1 MAIKTVNVTLDGK
14 VTTLTLNSS
23 TGLYEATLTA
33 PDKSSYNQ
41 TGGYYNMSITAT
53 DDAGNSTSING
64 GTNESLR
71 LVVKETT
78 APVATIKSP
87 TNGSYIT
94 NSQPTIN
101 WTITDND
108 SGINASTIYIEI
120 NGTKVTSGITKTAI
134 TNGYNCSYSTTL
146 PEGSNTIKVG
156 VRDNDGNAASVKTST
171 FTVDTIPPT
180 LNITSPTDNLLTN
193 KATLIVSGV
202 TNDATSTPITLTIN
216 GETVNVASDGSF
228 SKSITLSEGSNTIKI
243 IATDKAGK
251 QSQVTKTVK
260 LDTHAPTI
268 STITITPNPVNS
280 GKTFTISVS
289 VSD

>member
-1 MAIKTVNVTLDGK
+1 MAVKTVNVTLDGK
-14 VTTLTLNSS
+14 VTTLTLNPS

-33 PDKSSYNQ
+33 PDKSSYKQ

-64 GTNESLR
+64 ATNESLR

-87 TNGSYIT
+87 TSGSYIT
-94 NSQPTIN
+94 SSQPTIS
-101 WTITDND
+101 WTITDDD
-108 SGINASTIYIEI
+108 SGVDASTIYIEI
-120 NGTKVTSGITKTAI
+120 NGTKVTSGINKTAI
-134 TNGYNCSYSTTL
+134 TDGYDCSYSTTL

-156 VRDNDGNAASVKTST
+156 ASDNDGNAASVKTST

-193 KATLIVSGV
+193 SATLIVSGV

-216 GETVNVASDGSF
+216 GETVSVASDGSF
-228 SKSITLSEGSNTIKI
+228 SKSITLSEGSNTITI

>member
-14 VTTLTLNSS
+14 VTTLTLNKS

-64 GTNESLR
+64 STNESLR

-78 APVATIKSP
+78 APVATITSP

-134 TNGYNCSYSTTL
+134 TNGYKCSYSTTL

-156 VRDNDGNAASVKTST
+156 VSDNDGNAASVKTST

-216 GETVNVASDGSF
+216 GETVSVASDGSF
-228 SKSITLSEGSNTIKI
+228 SKSITLSEGSNTITI